1 MTAQR
6 MKDIQDSIEDLK
18 EQRTKAQAK
27 MEQIEEDWKSSYEVN
42 NIDEAQAKAVSLQT
56 ELDGY
61 EGQLEKLSTQIEG
74 ITDWD
79 EVGE

>member
-6 MKDIQDSIEDLK
+6 MKDIQDSIEGLK

-42 NIDEAQAKAVSLQT
+42 NIDEAQAKARSLQT

>member
-6 MKDIQDSIEDLK
+6 MKDIQDSIEGLK
-18 EQRTKAQAK
+18 KQRTKAQAK

-42 NIDEAQAKAVSLQT
+42 NIDEAQAKARSLQT
-56 ELDGY
+56 KLDGY
-61 EGQLEKLSTQIEG
+61 ERRLEKLSIQIEEV
-74 ITDWD
+74 TDWD

>member
-1 MTAQR
+1 MTAER
-6 MKDIQDSIEDLK
+6 MKEIQDSIEGLK

-42 NIDEAQAKAVSLQT
+42 SIDEARAKARFLQT

-61 EGQLEKLSTQIEG
+61 EGRREKLSTQIEEV
-74 ITDWD
+74 TDWD
-79 EVGE
+79 EVEV